1 MMTFGG
7 DGIRHADAKKS
18 ALQGDV
24 LQGSMTAPIRIS
36 ESTSCLL
43 PGVWMPSKPILIDVC
58 FRENAAAGPTTDMGA
73 LSDRSGILHGAL

>member
-24 LQGSMTAPIRIS
+24 LQGSMTANQDFH
-36 ESTSCLL
+36 
-43 PGVWMPSKPILIDVC
+43 VDVMS
-58 FRENAAAGPTTDMGA
+58 A
-73 LSDRSGILHGAL
+73 SGRLDAVETYLD